1 MRVHLLEFILG
12 KSIMLRV
19 TLREQVKVEL
29 RVEVVEFKLGN
40 SMLLKVAL
48 REQLKVKLRVEV
60 VEFKLVL
67 FNTKRMTSHKSNVQ
81 IKTIR

>member
-19 TLREQVKVEL
+19 T
-29 RVEVVEFKLGN
+29 
-40 SMLLKVAL
+40 L

-67 FNTKRMTSHKSNVQ
+67 FNTKRMTLHKSNVQ
-81 IKTIR
+81 TKTIR

>member
-48 REQLKVKLRVEV
+48 REQLK
-60 VEFKLVL
+60 
-67 FNTKRMTSHKSNVQ
+67 N
-81 IKTIR
+81 